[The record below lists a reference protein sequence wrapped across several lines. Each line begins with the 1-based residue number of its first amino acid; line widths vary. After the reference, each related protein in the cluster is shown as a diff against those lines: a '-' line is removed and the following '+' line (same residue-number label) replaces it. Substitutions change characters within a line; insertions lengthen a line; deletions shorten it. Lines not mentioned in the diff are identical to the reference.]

1 MSGKENTMYKTE
13 QEKFW
18 AGDFGNEYSARNI
31 DEKLLA
37 AKSAIFTRILSRT
50 HIVGSVLELG
60 CNVGLNLVAL
70 RRLVP
75 AAKLSAVEINAGAA
89 AKAREL
95 NPGADITHGSILDYK
110 PAQKSD
116 LVFTCGVLIHVN
128 PAELPAIY
136 DLMFATSSRYI
147 VMAEYYNPSP
157 VEVTYRGHT
166 ARLFKRDFAG
176 ELMERHPS
184 LRLLDYGFVYRRDPV
199 FPYDDTTW
207 FVMEKA

>member
-1 MSGKENTMYKTE
+1 MYKTD

-18 AGDFGNEYSARNI
+18 AGEFGDAYSTRNY

-37 AKSAIFTRILSRT
+37 SKINLFTRILART
-50 HIVGSVLELG
+50 HGVSSVLELG

-70 RRLVP
+70 RRLLP
-75 AAKLSAVEINAGAA
+75 AAKLSAVEINEGAA

-95 NPGADITHGSILDYK
+95 NPGTDITHGSILDHK
-110 PAQKSD
+110 PAQKFD
-116 LVFTCGVLIHVN
+116 LVFTCGVLIHIN

-136 DLMFATSSRYI
+136 DLMFANSGRY
-147 VMAEYYNPSP
+147 VVVAEYYNPSP
-157 VEVTYRGHT
+157 TEVTYRGHT

-207 FVMEKA
+207 FVMEKT